1 MKNIFKDV
9 GHSIESG
16 SKSIAH
22 VFTGAG
28 NTVKSSVSDV
38 YHDSRSAVSSVYHD
52 TKTAAAYT
60 GKHLINDVDSLTNMI
75 SNPLLWV
82 VVGGVVLVVL
92 TRR

>member
-9 GHSIESG
+9 EHGIESG
-16 SKSIAH
+16 SKSIGH
-22 VFTGAG
+22 VFSSAG
-28 NTVKSSVSDV
+28 NTIKGSVSDV
-38 YHDSRSAVSSVYHD
+38 YHDTRSAVS
-52 TKTAAAYT
+52 YT
-60 GKHLINDVDSLTNMI
+60 GKHLIDDVDSLTSMI